1 MELVEDKH
9 NSDFNIKKYINNTI
23 IINKISYS
31 EPIIFFERK
40 ISNFSIDKPN
50 LISINDIEKYL
61 DSITL
66 VLIGTGESTILPN
79 QNLIDSMYKKNKG
92 LDFMNTDS
100 ACKTHNILL
109 SENRSFISILYP

>member
-1 MELVEDKH
+1 MKRFWSFLVV
-9 NSDFNIKKYINNTI
+9 FLTVC
-23 IINKISYS
+23 
-31 EPIIFFERK
+31 
-40 ISNFSIDKPN
+40 NFSFAQKKTQQQRN
-50 LISINDIEKYL
+50 LEKRKEE
-61 DSITL
+61 IATE
-66 VLIGTGESTILPN
+66 IAQMGTGESTILPN